1 MPPTLALGLAYLFV
15 FWAYRQDAKQFP
27 YPDAALWLPTIWIMR
42 CASRGLDYWFGGGD
56 AGRLDPILIGVL
68 FVLAVATVVRRG
80 FPLGAIAASNVALFS
95 FYAYLVVSVTWVA
108 TLQDP
113 AIKVLRPIG
122 DLAMALI
129 VVSQPDPRKAIMTVF
144 RRCAILLIPM
154 SVVLVKYYPD
164 LGRMAD
170 KNWGQDS
177 WIGVTTHK
185 NPLGQLCMVAA
196 IGYVDHFVQQRRQGL
211 KWRKQIPT
219 FVLLLLTGYLL
230 FDGGENS
237 RSSTTILCMILAT
250 GLYWLFGYM
259 RKRVA
264 VVMRFIY
271 GFAFALG
278 FVAVVLSFAGT
289 SLQAVV
295 AGLFGKAP
303 TLTDRTYLW
312 ADVIRIGGENPILG
326 SGYGGFWVPSTFA
339 KLSPEVDNSPME
351 AHNGYL
357 ETFANL
363 GLVGDALL
371 AWLILASVRD
381 AARGMADDFE
391 YHRLRLTMLITVAV
405 MNYSEATFPRGMHLW
420 WFGFLIFAVS
430 PRAFVRP
437 KKVQPAETAAPTT
450 AVYEPQPN
458 EHPPITVPCR
468 SLM

>member
-1 MPPTLALGLAYLFV
+1 LF
-15 FWAYRQDAKQFP
+15 A
-27 YPDAALWLPTIWIMR
+27 
-42 CASRGLDYWFGGGD
+42 
-56 AGRLDPILIGVL
+56 
-68 FVLAVATVVRRG
+68 
-80 FPLGAIAASNVALFS
+80 
-95 FYAYLVVSVTWVA
+95 FYAFLFLSVTWVD

-113 AIKVLRPIG
+113 AIKVLRPTG

-129 VVSQPDPRKAIMTVF
+129 VISQPDPRRAIMTVF

-154 SVVLVKYYPD
+154 SVVLVKYYPW
-164 LGRMAD
+164 LGRMSD

-185 NPLGQLCMVAA
+185 NPLSQLCFVAA
-196 IGYVDHFVQQRRQGL
+196 IGYVDHFFQQRRRGL
-211 KWRKQIPT
+211 KWRQQLPT
-219 FVLLLLTGYLL
+219 LILLFLTGYLL
-230 FDGGENS
+230 FAGGENS
-237 RSSTTILCMILAT
+237 RSSTTLLCMILAA

-264 VVMRFIY
+264 LVMRFIY
-271 GFAFALG
+271 GFAFSLG
-278 FVAVVLSFAGT
+278 LVAVALSFAGT

-339 KLSPEVDNSPME
+339 KLSPEVDNQPME

-381 AARGMADDFE
+381 AARGMAEDFE
-391 YHRLRLTMLITVAV
+391 YNRLRLTMLITVAV

-420 WFGFLIFAVS
+420 WFGFLVFAVS
-430 PRAFVRP
+430 PRGFARP
-437 KKVQPAETAAPTT
+437 KAASSAPASFPNAVPSPAAYQP
-450 AVYEPQPN
+450 EPD
-458 EHPPITVPCR
+458 EHPPISVPCR
-468 SLM
+468 SLT